1 MTLASRYSFSYWSIG
16 ASLSGLAFAIIC
28 DRCCC
33 VGRGLDIYGLALLPA
48 NQPPSPKL
56 IRLDACTVSE
66 SKWLDFLT
74 EFKTFILSIFLA
86 AKTFSKREC
95 ADMLSAAV
103 MFIEKQAV
111 VPAAND

>member
-1 MTLASRYSFSYWSIG
+1 MTLASRYSFSNWSIG

-28 DRCCC
+28 NRYDC
-33 VGRGLDIYGLALLPA
+33 VGRGLAIYGLALLLA

-66 SKWLDFLT
+66 SKRLDFLT

-86 AKTFSKREC
+86 ANTFSKREC
-95 ADMLSAAV
+95 ADMLSVALL
-103 MFIEKQAV
+103 FIEKQAV
-111 VPAAND
+111 VPTAND